1 MLAVVGITFAVQ
13 VPSGTH
19 MEIRLTGAVNT
30 ATAKID
36 QPFDAVVIAPVLAAN
51 QIVVAAGVKVKGHV
65 KEVKVAVNPDDQAVL
80 GLVFD
85 QISDAR
91 GKKAV
96 LAARLVGVDNAR
108 ESVDNDGRILGIIAS
123 QTGSGRLDQGINKVT
138 EKYSGLGEL
147 LGTIKQA
154 VLKPTDANIDYEP
167 GVEMT
172 IELTKPLTWTG
183 DARGPNVR
191 AVEPQNELASL
202 VNEQPFRTR
211 AAKPPKESDIT
222 NIMFLGSR
230 QELENAF
237 QAAGWSTAEQ
247 LNAKSKLETFRAM
260 TEQRGY
266 KEAPVSVL
274 ILDGRPP
281 DLVLQKQ
288 NDTFNSRHHV
298 RIWHRPEQFHGKDVW
313 VGSAT
318 HDTGVDFSEESRTF
332 VHTVDGQIDHE
343 RAKVVNDLLFT
354 GLVHAIS
361 LVDRRAV
368 PASLVNA
375 TGDQVETDGRMVVV
389 GFWFLV
395 SGF

>member
-1 MLAVVGITFAVQ
+1 
-13 VPSGTH
+13 
-19 MEIRLTGAVNT
+19 
-30 ATAKID
+30 
-36 QPFDAVVIAPVLAAN
+36 
-51 QIVVAAGVKVKGHV
+51 
-65 KEVKVAVNPDDQAVL
+65 
-80 GLVFD
+80 
-85 QISDAR
+85 
-91 GKKAV
+91 
-96 LAARLVGVDNAR
+96 
-108 ESVDNDGRILGIIAS
+108 
-123 QTGSGRLDQGINKVT
+123 LDQGINKVT

-211 AAKPPKESDIT
+211 AAKPPKESDVT
-222 NIMFLGSR
+222 NLMFLGSR
-230 QELENAF
+230 QELESAF

-274 ILDGRPP
+274 FLDGRPP
-281 DLVLQKQ
+281 DLVFQKQ
-288 NDTFNSRHHV
+288 NDMFNSRHHV
-298 RIWHRPEQFHGKDVW
+298 RIWRRPVEFHGKDVW
-313 VGSAT
+313 VCSAT
-318 HDTGVDFSEESRTF
+318 HDTGIDFSEESRTF

-354 GLVHAIS
+354 GLVNGLS
-361 LVDRRAV
+361 LVDRPAV

-375 TGDQVETDGRMVVV
+375 TGDKIETDGRMVVV
-389 GFWFLV
+389 GF
-395 SGF
+395 